1 VEFYTRHYHVSG
13 DVQLARWRLAD
24 VLNDASHEC
33 VVMESAVREPLT
45 EPGQPSGA
53 EMARA
58 CEFLQ
63 ITKRSIILAIP
74 HTSIEFEVAR
84 QQLLSTLNAEPRQ
97 LSGIF
102 FAPPFEIRGTIHV
115 RRLFHVRQAMDDL
128 TAEFV
133 QMTNAEVSYLPD
145 PRIRI
150 ASELLVVNRRVA
162 ELFTATADR
171 VASTSR
177 GFRTT

>member
-1 VEFYTRHYHVSG
+1 
-13 DVQLARWRLAD
+13 
-24 VLNDASHEC
+24 
-33 VVMESAVREPLT
+33 
-45 EPGQPSGA
+45 
-53 EMARA
+53 
-58 CEFLQ
+58 
-63 ITKRSIILAIP
+63 
-74 HTSIEFEVAR
+74 
-84 QQLLSTLNAEPRQ
+84 
-97 LSGIF
+97 
-102 FAPPFEIRGTIHV
+102 
-115 RRLFHVRQAMDDL
+115 MDDL

-133 QMTNAEVSYLPD
+133 QMTNAEVGYLPD